1 MRGQP
6 AKTAAA
12 FLHRFSAQR
21 LLQSVNARSTFA
33 GGSEAGVEMQV
44 PEDAMTR
51 GVEAKAK
58 AT

>member
-12 FLHRFSAQR
+12 FLNSFSAQR
-21 LLQSVNARSTFA
+21 LLQSADARLKFA
-33 GGSEAGVEMQV
+33 ARNQAGVEMQV
-44 PEDAMTR
+44 PKDAMTR